1 MFLLSKTKKVAIILF
16 ADRHLLQKTNQ
27 NLFKINMRKQR
38 ERNIKEKND
47 KLSIAFDRVLTSAQI
62 AKMRQNVTEKKAI
75 LRKKRKSIETKKQ

>member
-1 MFLLSKTKKVAIILF
+1 
-16 ADRHLLQKTNQ
+16 
-27 NLFKINMRKQR
+27 MRKQR